1 MAGPGMMGHGAR
13 MSRDYSKAKPKD
25 IKKTLKRIV
34 AYFKP
39 HLLIVYF
46 IIGLSIIATIASLF
60 GPLVLGQATNEIYYG
75 MINNG
80 SINFIELSRIIG
92 LLIIIYVSSASLR
105 VLEQF
110 FLVRVAQKIILTIR
124 NDIDAKLHRLPLKY
138 FDTRSHGDLL
148 SVITNDVDT
157 LTGSF
162 NQAVGQLLASL
173 ITIVGIIFIMIY
185 INVWLSIVT
194 LITVPLS
201 IFITGKVAKSTQT
214 IFSKQQKSMGQLNG
228 HIEEA
233 YSGHATIKA
242 YNHEQV
248 VIDKFKVF
256 NNELLN
262 FNSKALFAS
271 GILFPVTFF
280 VGNIGY
286 VIIAVGGGILA
297 INGLILV
304 GYIQSFIQY
313 MRQLNMPLGQ
323 VANML
328 YTLQSGVAAAERIF
342 EVLDTEEEADES
354 QLQNKIENTKGEVE
368 FKNIGFSYDPTK
380 PLITD
385 LSFKVQPGQM
395 VAIVGPTGA
404 GKTTLVN
411 LLLRFYEL
419 NQGSILVD
427 GVKTTDIK
435 KSELRKVFGM
445 VLQDTWLFNATIK
458 ENIRYGKPTATDQ
471 EIKMAA
477 KNAFIDNL
485 IETLPLAY
493 DYEINSETTNLS
505 QGEKQL
511 ITIARAFLKDPK
523 ILILDEATSSVDTRT
538 EMLIQNAMKSLLK
551 NRTSFVIAHRLSTIK
566 NADLILVMNQGAIV
580 ESGKH
585 EDLLAKKGFYYQLHN
600 AQFNN

>member
-1 MAGPGMMGHGAR
+1 MAGPGMMGHGNR

-25 IKKTLKRIV
+25 IKKSIQRILS
-34 AYFKP
+34 YFKP
-39 HLLIVYF
+39 HMSKVIL

-60 GPLVLGQATNEIYYG
+60 GPFVLGQATNEIYYG
-75 MINNG
+75 MQNNNG
-80 SINFIELSRIIG
+80 INFANLIRIIG
-92 LLIIIYVSSASLR
+92 LLIIIYSSSAFLR
-105 VLEQF
+105 VIEQF

-124 NDIDAKLHRLPLKY
+124 NDVDTKLHRLPLKY

-148 SVITNDVDT
+148 SVVTNDVDT
-157 LTGSF
+157 LANSF
-162 NQAVGQLLASL
+162 NQAVGQLLASI
-173 ITIVGIIFIMIY
+173 ITIIGIIAIMIY
-185 INVWLSIVT
+185 INIWLSIVT

-201 IFITGKVAKSTQT
+201 IFITGRVAKSTQS
-214 IFSKQQKSMGQLNG
+214 IFIQQQKSMGALNG

-233 YSGHATIKA
+233 YSNHATIKA
-242 YNHEQV
+242 FNYESE
-248 VIDKFKVF
+248 VIAKF
-256 NNELLN
+256 NNYNQQLLS
-262 FNSKALFAS
+262 FNAKALFAS
-271 GILFPVTFF
+271 GLLFPVTFF

-328 YTLQSGVAAAERIF
+328 YTIQSGLAAAERIF
-342 EVLDTEEEADES
+342 EVLDATEETDET
-354 QLQNKIENTKGEVE
+354 LLNKTLSRVDGAVE
-368 FKNIGFSYDPTK
+368 FKNINFSYTLDK

-385 LSFKVQPGQM
+385 LSFKVAPGQM

-419 NQGSILVD
+419 NSGSILID
-427 GVKTTDIK
+427 GVPTTNIK
-435 KSELRKVFGM
+435 RQELRKAFGM
-445 VLQDTWLFNATIK
+445 VLQDTWLFNASIK
-458 ENIRYGKPTATDQ
+458 DNILYGKPGANFEEVKQ
-471 EIKMAA
+471 AA
-477 KNAFIDNL
+477 KNAYIDNL

-511 ITIARAFLKDPK
+511 LTIARAFLKDPK

-551 NRTSFVIAHRLSTIK
+551 GRTSFVIAHRLSTIK
-566 NADLILVMNQGAIV
+566 KADLILVMNQGQIV

-585 EDLLAKKGFYYQLHN
+585 EELLMKKGFYYELHN
-600 AQFNN
+600 AQFNQ